1 MKGASHAMPARV
13 VRRATPLLVVVGR
26 LEARPRHAVLVTGAG
41 LREVVPVTLAWARR
55 RDAARRRGSLPGQRS
70 VGGWVRVRVGEMWVR
85 CGG

>member
-1 MKGASHAMPARV
+1 MPARI

-55 RDAARRRGSLPGQRS
+55 RDAARRRVRLQAARA
-70 VGGWVRVRVGEMWVR
+70 VRVRRVLLLAH
-85 CGG
+85 GGRGALATQPPW